1 MAEEVCSRVVRR
13 PLAEHELARKSRRL
27 SPLRHACGSADT
39 CWLRPAKTT
48 TAAAVAVAAVSTGAT
63 ATAIA
68 ARTAQAKLQCHGCE
82 TRVSMWRTAPAFRS
96 ANNAAASTEGCP
108 LPECQ
113 AGGGSS
119 VGRAPPS
126 VFKRRAFCLA
136 SKSSNE

>member
-1 MAEEVCSRVVRR
+1 MAEEVCSKVVRR

-48 TAAAVAVAAVSTGAT
+48 TAAAVAVAAVSTRAT

-68 ARTAQAKLQCHGCE
+68 ARSARTAQAKLQCHGCE
-82 TRVSMWRTAPAFRS
+82 TRMSMRRTAPAFRS
-96 ANNAAASTEGCP
+96 AKNAAASTEGCP

-113 AGGGSS
+113 AS
-119 VGRAPPS
+119 
-126 VFKRRAFCLA
+126 
-136 SKSSNE
+136 